1 MELSYLSLFTAFLAA
16 GAMLAAVWVGA
27 RVGTLLQ
34 RHDDL
39 PELLTRVLEEK
50 HLSMLKD
57 LNGGLNHLADRLSAT
72 QNDAAERLRATI
84 AQELKQTRDALLV
97 LQLSQTEELSANRE
111 TVVQKMA
118 GLAADVQV
126 RQEALRSDLQVKQEE
141 LRSALQIKQE
151 EMRAGIHGKQDELRN
166 ELLTRVLERLAE
178 QARADQELMQTTFH
192 NISQHLSSA
201 IESLTRTTDGRLEQ
215 IAGKVT
221 ERLDEGFKKT
231 NETFANVM
239 ARLATIDEA
248 QKKID
253 GLTTNVVTLQELLG
267 DKRSR
272 GAFGEVQL
280 EALVRNLLPPTAYQF
295 QYTLSTGNRADCVLM
310 LPEPTG
316 MVAVDSKFPLEN
328 YHRMLEPGV
337 SEAERLQS
345 QRQFRSDLRTHI
357 DDIGQKYILA
367 GETSDGAVMFVPAEA
382 VFAEIHAYH
391 SEIVDFAMQRRVWIV
406 SPTTMMAVL
415 NTARAVLKDV
425 ETRLQV
431 HIIKDE
437 LAKLGKEFSRFDQRM
452 KKLADHIRQAHEDA
466 EDVRITSDK
475 ISRRFSQI
483 ERVELDQLE
492 SVTQLEQTLSEAEA
506 QVREG
511 T

>member
-16 GAMLAAVWVGA
+16 GALLAAVWVGA
-27 RVGTLLQ
+27 RVGTLLR

-39 PELLTRVLEEK
+39 PEMITRVLEDK
-50 HLSMLKD
+50 HRIILKD
-57 LNGGLNHLADRLSAT
+57 LYAGLNDLAERLSAT
-72 QNDAAERLRATI
+72 QTEAAERLRATV
-84 AQELKQTRDALLV
+84 ALELKQARDALLV

-111 TVVQKMA
+111 TLVQKMGA
-118 GLAADVQV
+118 LSHDVQV
-126 RQEALRSDLQVKQEE
+126 RQEALRTDLQARQEDLRTGMQLKQEE
-141 LRSALQIKQE
+141 LRS
-151 EMRAGIHGKQDELRN
+151 
-166 ELLTRVLERLAE
+166 ELLASVLERLAE
-178 QARADQELMQTTFH
+178 QARAEQELMQNTLR
-192 NISQHLSSA
+192 NMSQHLSTA
-201 IESLTRTTDGRLEQ
+201 IETLTRTTDGRLEQ
-215 IAGKVT
+215 ITGKVT
-221 ERLDEGFKKT
+221 ERLEEGFRKT
-231 NETFANVM
+231 NETFSNVM

-280 EALVRNLLPPTAYQF
+280 ESLIRNLLPPNAYQF
-295 QYTLSTGNRADCVLM
+295 QYTLSTGNRVDCVLM

-328 YHRMLEPGV
+328 YHRMLESGV
-337 SEAERLQS
+337 SENDRLQA
-345 QRQFRSDLRTHI
+345 QRQFRIDVRSHI
-357 DDIGQKYILA
+357 EDIGAKYILP

-425 ETRLQV
+425 ETRRQV

-437 LAKLGKEFSRFDQRM
+437 LGKLGKEFGRFDQRM

-466 EDVRITSDK
+466 EEVRVTSDK

-483 ERVELDQLE
+483 ERVELEQLD
-492 SVTQLEQTLSEAEA
+492 SVARLEQTLAEAEPPL
-506 QVREG
+506 REH